1 MADLPVDYRPDFA
14 QNSSR
19 GRQLNLAPQKLCKWS
34 SKSSYITSERT
45 TTFLCIE
52 LPYTVFTI
60 QISSPLKK
68 YFSCTHNK

>member
-45 TTFLCIE
+45 TL
-52 LPYTVFTI
+52 
-60 QISSPLKK
+60 
-68 YFSCTHNK
+68 